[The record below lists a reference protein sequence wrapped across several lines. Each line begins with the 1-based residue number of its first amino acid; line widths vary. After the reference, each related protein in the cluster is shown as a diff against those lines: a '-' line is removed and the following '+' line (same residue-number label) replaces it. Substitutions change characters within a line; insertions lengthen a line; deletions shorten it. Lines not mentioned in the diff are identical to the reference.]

1 MLFFRKDLNVWKVR
15 VYLNDWNAKPKR
27 AKRVPH
33 VAFQESAYRALLK
46 DNGAVSLDRRGA
58 MEKFHF
64 NAVQQV
70 VGLCQGGKRKKQTHW
85 KNTCETQL
93 GTLLLFGFFLVTLA
107 VPSSEIQCSM
117 TGLKK
122 RKFTSMRHT
131 VMGRRDSCL
140 VVRRWT
146 SRAGNP
152 EMDES
157 MWTLKGKTRNDWFN
171 RMKFDIFSSVSCAAN
186 FGLEVSLDLMKFDS
200 LIVPKRCQTQ
210 SKRFFFSN
218 VKFLWRYDAGYGAGV
233 PFMMLSDLQS
243 PENGSCARVISY
255 LLRNYSSR
263 RASVL
268 QLGGRQDGEVHMT
281 CRPFKIWSCSTC
293 NINNHLLWRFVGSC
307 VHS

>member
-1 MLFFRKDLNVWKVR
+1 MQSHLCIEQESTSVCCFSERIWMFEKVR
-15 VYLNDWNAKPKR
+15 VYLKDWNAKPKR

-70 VGLCQGGKRKKQTHW
+70 VGLCQGGKRKKN
-85 KNTCETQL
+85 NTL
-93 GTLLLFGFFLVTLA
+93 KKHMRNSAWYVAAFWVFLVTLA

-157 MWTLKGKTRNDWFN
+157 MWTLRGKTRNDWFN

-210 SKRFFFSN
+210 SKRFFFERQIL
-218 VKFLWRYDAGYGAGV
+218 VTLWCRLWCWGSFHDAEW
-233 PFMMLSDLQS
+233 PSKS
-243 PENGSCARVISY
+243 RKWK
-255 LLRNYSSR
+255 LRK
-263 RASVL
+263 
-268 QLGGRQDGEVHMT
+268 GH
-281 CRPFKIWSCSTC
+281 
-293 NINNHLLWRFVGSC
+293 
-307 VHS
+307 